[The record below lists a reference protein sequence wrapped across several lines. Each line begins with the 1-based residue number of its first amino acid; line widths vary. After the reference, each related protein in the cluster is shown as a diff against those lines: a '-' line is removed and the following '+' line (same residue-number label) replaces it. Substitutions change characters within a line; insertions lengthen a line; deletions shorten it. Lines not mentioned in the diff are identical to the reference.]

1 MHFRIALA
9 VLGRRWRGDQRSVDD
24 SAFAHHQAFL
34 GQVPVNRVEDLARQP
49 LGFKQV
55 AELQQGR
62 RFRRRFAAQVDADES
77 TMQLATRRYA
87 VYLREETVTPR
98 QLLLGGVFKVGEA
111 LLHGQWRTVAI
122 PYCLRSNRSRER
134 CQMNKSVLP

>member
-62 RFRRRFAAQVDADES
+62 RVRRRFAAQVDADES

-98 QLLLGGVFKVGEA
+98 QLLLGTTAIKRNPSFPKHVI
-111 LLHGQWRTVAI
+111 LHNI
-122 PYCLRSNRSRER
+122 NCR
-134 CQMNKSVLP
+134 CHSAKK